1 VIVSEQGV
9 NEMSTTAHNTD
20 VSAAA
25 GQIADLASSRPGLL
39 SRLWP
44 ADERTVADR
53 IADALPGEVHI
64 VTDGDGQTQGWT
76 LLYAAPS
83 AAPSELHAEIVVDA
97 GVSPGIAAS
106 AVRDLVARVPVHAPG
121 TGSDSL
127 VVVIDADNGPLE
139 EALRDAGFSLERR
152 FAVEHRLIGETASA
166 LRKELDQAAHR
177 TGLQILDWEQV
188 VDSGRTEDVRKLQ
201 YLTFEEHWGHL
212 SKSEADWEH
221 FLGGLEF
228 AAEFSGAALD
238 AASGELVGY
247 VLGARSRSVAVEG
260 ERVTAH
266 TEYIGVSRS
275 HRRKG
280 VAATLLHLV
289 WAAAL
294 DAGLNTASLGV
305 DVENS
310 SNARHLYESL
320 GYRTVGY
327 HAAYR
332 LSGAT

>member
-1 VIVSEQGV
+1 M
-9 NEMSTTAHNTD
+9 NTTVGNSD
-20 VSAAA
+20 ISATAR
-25 GQIADLASSRPGLL
+25 QIADLASRPGLL
-39 SRLWP
+39 TRPWP
-44 ADERTVADR
+44 ADERTVAGR

-64 VTDGDGQTQGWT
+64 VTDGVGRAQGWT
-76 LLYAAPS
+76 LLYAASP
-83 AAPSELHAEIVVDA
+83 AAPGELRAELVVDA
-97 GVSPGIAAS
+97 AADPGTVTG
-106 AVRDLVARVPVHAPG
+106 AVEDLAARVAAQAPG

-127 VVVIDADNGPLE
+127 VVVVDADNGPLE
-139 EALRDAGFSLERR
+139 EALRDTGFSLERR
-152 FAVEHRLIGETASA
+152 FAVEHRPIGETASA
-166 LRKELDQAAHR
+166 LRKEVDQAAHR
-177 TGLQILDWEQV
+177 TGLRILDWVQV
-188 VDSGRTEDVRKLQ
+188 VDSGRTEDVRRLQ

-221 FLGGLEF
+221 FLGGPEF

-238 AASGELVGY
+238 ANSGELVGY
-247 VLGARSRSVAVEG
+247 VLGARSRSVTAEG
-260 ERVTAH
+260 EQATAH

-280 VAATLLHLV
+280 VAATLLHSV

-294 DAGLNTASLGV
+294 DAGLDTASLGV

-332 LSGAT
+332 FSRTA

>member
-1 VIVSEQGV
+1 
-9 NEMSTTAHNTD
+9 MSMPARNTD
-20 VSAAA
+20 VSVAAR
-25 GQIADLASSRPGLL
+25 QIADLAASRPGLPA
-39 SRLWP
+39 RPWP
-44 ADERTVADR
+44 ADEWTVAGR

-64 VTDGDGQTQGWT
+64 VTDGDGRTQGWT
-76 LLYAAPS
+76 LLYAASPAAPGELRAELVVDS
-83 AAPSELHAEIVVDA
+83 AADQGTVT
-97 GVSPGIAAS
+97 G
-106 AVRDLVARVPVHAPG
+106 AVEDLVTRAAAHAPG

-127 VVVIDADNGPLE
+127 VVVVDADNDPLE
-139 EALRDAGFSLERR
+139 VALRDAGFSLERK
-152 FAVEHRLIGETASA
+152 FAVEHRQIGETAST
-166 LRKELDQAAHR
+166 LRKEVDQAAHR
-177 TGLQILDWEQV
+177 TGLQILNWEQV
-188 VDSGRTEDVRKLQ
+188 VNGGRTEDVRKLQ

-221 FLGGLEF
+221 FLTGPEF
-228 AAEFSGAALD
+228 ADEFSGAALD
-238 AASGELVGY
+238 ADSGELVGY
-247 VLGARSRSVAVEG
+247 VLGAKSRSVTAAG

-266 TEYIGVSRS
+266 TDYIGVSRS

-289 WAAAL
+289 WAGAI
-294 DAGLNTASLGV
+294 DAGLDVASLGV

-332 LSGAT
+332 FSGAT